1 MAKIDSLNILIDGSS
16 PVANDYLAELS
27 AASKWSLKN
36 WFGGELPIRFDA
48 QPFAY
53 NVNENSAT
61 ANTTGT
67 TATVTLNVSTGQ
79 KAPLKLQVKNTGA
92 APITG
97 VQIGSSVVLSG
108 MSLAN
113 GQTLTVDMEPPIG
126 AVIGSTNALP
136 YATAFAPILLNSGS
150 NAITVTLTYG
160 SGTKGAQITASARGR
175 W

>member
-1 MAKIDSLNILIDGSS
+1 M
-16 PVANDYLAELS
+16 
-27 AASKWSLKN
+27 
-36 WFGGELPIRFDA
+36 
-48 QPFAY
+48 
-53 NVNENSAT
+53 
-61 ANTTGT
+61 
-67 TATVTLNVSTGQ
+67 TLNVSTGQ
-79 KAPLKLQVKNTGA
+79 KAPLNLQVKNTGA

-97 VQIGSSVVLSG
+97 VQIGSGVVLSG